1 MKATRRLS
9 LCGLLALAGCWTSAQ
24 HGELIDQRLATLE
37 ADDQDQR
44 KQIQELQTQLQGQ
57 LPKMDAKLAELDEA
71 LGRLNSATH
80 RSGADVAVRMDE
92 LQGQMQQLR
101 GLMEE
106 TQHRLDQ
113 LQSVTQS
120 SAQEA
125 DRKLAAALGPQAL
138 ADATAKE
145 KAQKIAV
152 ADRPGLY
159 AQAFKLYSS
168 GAPADM
174 DVARELFQE
183 YLRRYP
189 NDPQAGEAQYYAADC
204 YLQAKRFKEAALAFQ
219 KVPDQ
224 YPKSSKVCEARYK
237 LGLCFMGLKMR
248 DDAKAA
254 LEETLKSCSGK
265 AALAKEVKAKLS
277 ELGKP
282 DKARKSAVH

>member
-1 MKATRRLS
+1 MMSIRLS
-9 LCGLLALAGCWTSAQ
+9 LVCGVLCLSGCWTSAK
-24 HGELIDQRLATLE
+24 HGELIDQRLAALE

-44 KQIQELQTQLQGQ
+44 KQIQELQTALQAQ

-80 RSGADVAVRMDE
+80 RSGADVAVRLDE

-101 GLMEE
+101 GMMDE

-125 DRKLAAALGPQAL
+125 DRKLAAALGPLAL

-168 GAPADM
+168 GAPADV
-174 DVARELFQE
+174 DVARELFFE

-189 NDPQAGEAQYYAADC
+189 DDPQAGEAQYYAADC
-204 YLQAKRFKEAALAFQ
+204 FLQAKRYKEAALAFQ
-219 KVPDQ
+219 KVTDQ
-224 YPKSSKVCEARYK
+224 YSKSSKVCEARYR

-248 DDAKAA
+248 DDARVA

-265 AALAKEVKAKLS
+265 ASVAKEAKAKLA
-277 ELGKP
+277 ELGKA
-282 DKARKSAVH
+282 DKGRKPTSR

>member
-1 MKATRRLS
+1 MSFK
-9 LCGLLALAGCWTSAQ
+9 
-24 HGELIDQRLATLE
+24 
-37 ADDQDQR
+37 
-44 KQIQELQTQLQGQ
+44 
-57 LPKMDAKLAELDEA
+57 
-71 LGRLNSATH
+71 GRCS
-80 RSGADVAVRMDE
+80 SYV
-92 LQGQMQQLR
+92 
-101 GLMEE
+101 GLMDE

-204 YLQAKRFKEAALAFQ
+204 FLQAKRYKEAALAFQ

-224 YPKSSKVCEARYK
+224 YPKSSKVCESRYK
-237 LGLCFMGLKMR
+237 LGLCLMGLKMR
-248 DDAKAA
+248 DDARAA
-254 LEETLKSCSGK
+254 LEETPEVLQQGRPPWHQGSEGQARRGARKAGQGTSTGRSLTSSCKGEGTIKLMPADDLGELAMVSRNYFKESSDAVWNSGDFHGFVILQNPAAERLSGFHGDGDAGQLSDLS
-265 AALAKEVKAKLS
+265 AALPVLPAMKGSFA
-277 ELGKP
+277 
-282 DKARKSAVH
+282 

>member
-1 MKATRRLS
+1 MKMTRKLS
-9 LCGLLALAGCWTSAQ
+9 LFATLALPGCWTSAQ
-24 HGELIDQRLATLE
+24 HGEMIDERLAALE
-37 ADDQDQR
+37 TDNQDLR
-44 KQIQELQTQLQGQ
+44 KQIQELQTQLQAQ

-80 RSGADVAVRMDE
+80 RSGADVAVRLDE

-101 GLMEE
+101 GMMDE

-138 ADATAKE
+138 AEAVAKE

-152 ADRPGLY
+152 ADRSGLY

-168 GAPADM
+168 GVPADV
-174 DVARELFQE
+174 DVARELFFE
-183 YLRRYP
+183 YLRRYA

-204 YLQAKRFKEAALAFQ
+204 FLQAKRYKEAALAFQ

-224 YPKSSKVCEARYK
+224 YPKSPKVCEARYK
-237 LGLCFMGLKMR
+237 LGVCFMGLKMH
-248 DDAKAA
+248 DDARAA
-254 LEETLKSCSGK
+254 LEETLKLCSGK
-265 AALAKEVKAKLS
+265 ASLAKEVKAKLA
-277 ELGKP
+277 ELGKA
-282 DKARKSAVH
+282 DKGRKPASH

>member
-1 MKATRRLS
+1 MKSTQNL
-9 LCGLLALAGCWTSAQ
+9 LICGIVALTGCWTSAH
-24 HGELIDQRLATLE
+24 HGELIDQRLAALE

-80 RSGADVAVRMDE
+80 RSGADVAVRLDE

-101 GLMEE
+101 GMMDE

-125 DRKLAAALGPQAL
+125 DRKLAAALGPTAL

-145 KAQKIAV
+145 KAQKLAV
-152 ADRPGLY
+152 ADRAGLF
-159 AQAFKLYSS
+159 AQAFKLGSS
-168 GAPADM
+168 GNPADV
-174 DVARELFQE
+174 DVARELYFE

-189 NDPQAGEAQYYAADC
+189 SDPQAGEAQYYAADC
-204 YLQAKRFKEAALAFQ
+204 FLQAKRYKEAALAFQ
-219 KVPDQ
+219 KIPDQ
-224 YPKSSKVCEARYK
+224 YPKSPKVCEARYK

-248 DDAKAA
+248 DDAQAA
-254 LEETLKSCSGK
+254 MEETLNSCSGK
-265 AALAKEVKAKLS
+265 AALAKEARAKLA
-277 ELGKP
+277 ELKKQDKGRKP
-282 DKARKSAVH
+282 TSH